1 MTDSEILNE
10 MEVKEILLKQWIDEA
25 NRLSDENT
33 RIKHTTK
40 EAYET
45 ERTAI
50 GQSVLRLSPLLQL
63 FQPSD
68 RGRSNA
74 GFLLLDFPFLQLGQ
88 Q

>member
-1 MTDSEILNE
+1 MTEYSYRIQYGKPKFFKNGEHMTDSEILNE

-33 RIKHTTK
+33 RIKHTIK

-50 GQSVLRLSPLLQL
+50 GQSVLRQILEQIK
-63 FQPSD
+63 
-68 RGRSNA
+68 
-74 GFLLLDFPFLQLGQ
+74 
-88 Q
+88 